1 MKTSLIRL
9 SILVMILTLVLS
21 ACSESESAKPK
32 ATFDEVTTSTTG
44 PNFGKEPKVAPGF
57 DGSTISLGVI
67 TPLSGLPGFLG
78 NAITDGAQTYWDA
91 KNETG
96 GVAGKYKVELK
107 KEDSSKN
114 GTYDKTLSINAY
126 DKLSKEVV
134 AFQSVLGSDVVLS
147 LKDKQIEDSMLIAPA
162 TLSGSWV
169 KNPLVL
175 PITNPYQTQAING
188 IQYFVDNF
196 EGSNPKIC
204 TLALDDS
211 FGDDG
216 VKGVEFAVD
225 KLKTVITSQQQFTT
239 NSPISSQVDSLINDD
254 CNAVVVVAT
263 AVDVGGIVGAFAQ
276 KNADITLIG
285 LSPLWIPEANL
296 RMTGEARTYAQEHL
310 WIVSAGAKWGDTT
323 TPGMAKMLNDIAAHN
338 DDQESN
344 PFFLYGYSQAWAM
357 DLVLEQ
363 AAKNGDLSSKG
374 VLRALSNVGTFDFQ
388 GLLPAYEFGP
398 NTKTRVVPNAN
409 TIFKYDSKDP
419 SKLVPV
425 ADDAVDFAS
434 EFSKDYEY

>member
-1 MKTSLIRL
+1 MKSL
-9 SILVMILTLVLS
+9 SIKLSVLLIVVT
-21 ACSESESAKPK
+21 
-32 ATFDEVTTSTTG
+32 TFEEVTTSTAG
-44 PNFGKEPKVAPGF
+44 PNFSKEPKVAPGF
-57 DGSTISLGVI
+57 DGETISLGVI

-78 NAITDGAQTYWDA
+78 NAITNGAQTYWDA
-91 KNETG
+91 KNAAG
-96 GVAGKYKVELK
+96 GVASKYKVELK

-114 GTYDKTLSINAY
+114 GTYDKALSIKAY

-134 AFQSVLGSDVVLS
+134 GFQSVLGSDVVLG

-175 PITNPYQTQAING
+175 PITNPYQTQSING
-188 IQYFVDNF
+188 VQYFVDNF
-196 EGSNPKIC
+196 KGASPKIC
-204 TLALDDS
+204 TLALDDT

-225 KLKTVITSQQQFTT
+225 KLKTVITSKQLFTT
-239 NSPISSQVDSLINDD
+239 NSPISSQVDTLIEKK

-276 KNADITLIG
+276 KDADITLIG

-296 RMTGEARTYAQEHL
+296 RMTGEARTYAEEHL
-310 WIVSAGAKWGDTT
+310 WIVSAGTKWGDAS
-323 TPGMAKMLNDIAAHN
+323 TPGMAKMLDDIAVHKP
-338 DDQESN
+338 DQVSN

-363 AAKNGDLSSKG
+363 AYKNGDLSSKG
-374 VLRALSNVGTFDFQ
+374 VLKALANVGTFDFE
-388 GLLPAYEFGP
+388 GLLPTYKFGA
-398 NTKTRVVPNAN
+398 NTKSRVVPNAN
-409 TIFKYDSKDP
+409 TIFKYVAKDP
-419 SKLVPV
+419 SKLTPV
-425 ADDAVDFAS
+425 SDDSIDFAS
-434 EFSKDYEY
+434 KFSKDYEY